1 MSMSRLWQN
10 VAPKPH
16 LSGRFVRCQSF
27 ESQFLPESRE
37 IMVYLPPSYGQSE
50 QRYPVMYMHDG
61 NNLFDPQT
69 AAFQVEWNVDEHLE
83 RLIQTRSLPEL
94 IVVGIYNT
102 RERNQEYTWLPRAC
116 EEGFDDGFE
125 GGDGPR
131 YARFLVEELKP
142 AIDAHFATR
151 PEREATGVSGSS
163 LGGLISFYL
172 GLYYPD
178 VFSKIG
184 MLSPSVWWQHEQL
197 LYSARQLSQ
206 DLTLWVDM
214 GSQESTLEHVR
225 VFVDRLRRQGFS
237 DGLNLLY
244 TEAEGAAHN
253 EAAWAQRVDDML
265 CFLFA

>member
-1 MSMSRLWQN
+1 MPKYAPASSWQK
-10 VAPKPH
+10 VPPKPH
-16 LSGRFVRCQSF
+16 LSGHFERCPSFASRFLS
-27 ESQFLPESRE
+27 EPRE
-37 IMVYLPPSYGQSE
+37 LMVYLPPSYGHGK

-69 AAFQVEWNVDEHLE
+69 AAFQVEWNVDEHME
-83 RLIQTRSLPEL
+83 RLSQTRNLPEL

-102 RERNQEYTWLPRAC
+102 RERNQEYTWLPRAT
-116 EEGFDDGFE
+116 EEGFE

-142 AIDAHFATR
+142 AIDAHFTTR

-184 MLSPSVWWQHEQL
+184 MLSPSVWWQHECL
-197 LYSARQLSQ
+197 LYSARQLST

-214 GSQESTLEHVR
+214 GTEESTLEKVR
-225 VFVDRLRRQGFS
+225 AFVEQLRHQGFS

-244 TEAEGAAHN
+244 TEAAGAGHN